1 MADPKKLAQALQDI
15 PLNPMTA
22 HDMASNEAIAMYG
35 KDTQHNGPA
44 DAYRHLLWSG
54 MMANKY
60 PNMPVAQTLGWLHES
75 SIPFVG
81 APMESNAEKQMDT
94 TNNEYGRYIGSDA
107 KNLDEIRKRAK
118 ILVDMGVAKTLKNN
132 TDDYYQFKGG

>member
-15 PLNPMTA
+15 PYNPMTA
-22 HDMASNEAIAMYG
+22 HDMASKEAISLYG
-35 KDTQHNGPA
+35 KSGEHNGNA

-54 MMANKY
+54 MMSNKY
-60 PNMPVAQTLGWLHES
+60 GNLPAQAGGALHES
-75 SIPFVG
+75 IIPFIG
-81 APMESNAEKQMDT
+81 APMQSSAEKQMDT

-118 ILVDMGVAKTLKNN
+118 ILVDMGVAKTLKNK
-132 TDDYYQFKGG
+132 TDDYY